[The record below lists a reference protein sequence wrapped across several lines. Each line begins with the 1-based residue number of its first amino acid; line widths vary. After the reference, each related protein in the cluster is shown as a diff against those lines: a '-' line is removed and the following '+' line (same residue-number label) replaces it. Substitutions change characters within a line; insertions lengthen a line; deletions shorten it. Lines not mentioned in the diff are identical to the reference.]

1 MSQKGIV
8 LFSLAGVFWGL
19 PYFFIAL
26 ALESFSTP
34 SIVFLRTF
42 LGALVLIPYAAA
54 TGGLKP
60 ALKAWPY
67 VLIFAV
73 VEMVGPWFLITE
85 AEKHISSGLAGLLI
99 ATVPFFA
106 VAILAIF
113 LKDRKALRPRPL
125 SGMIIGFA
133 GVATLVGIDTFT
145 GVIEPLYVLMVVLA
159 AIGYSI
165 APIVAN
171 IKLHEVPSAAVIGL
185 SMAFVAF
192 IYSPFS
198 LPRLQGEFASA
209 TGTSIMA
216 VVVLGLVCSA
226 TAFVIFFMLIKEV
239 GPAKATLITYVNTA
253 VALSLGIVFLGEPI
267 TIGLLVGIPL
277 ITLGLILAGGSQRE
291 PELAKA

>member
-1 MSQKGIV
+1 VVTQKGLV
-8 LFSLAGVFWGL
+8 LFSLAGIFWGL

-42 LGALVLIPYAAA
+42 LGALVLIPYAAL

-60 ALKAWPY
+60 ALRAWPY
-67 VLIFAV
+67 VLVFGA

-106 VAILAIF
+106 VAVLAIF
-113 LKDRKALRPRPL
+113 LKDRKALKLKPV
-125 SGMIIGFA
+125 SGMIIGFI
-133 GVATLVGIDTFT
+133 GVFTLVGIDSVT
-145 GVIEPLYVLMVVLA
+145 GAVNPLYVLMVVLA
-159 AIGYSI
+159 AVGYSI

-171 IKLHEVPSAAVIGL
+171 IKLHDL
-185 SMAFVAF
+185 S
-192 IYSPFS
+192 
-198 LPRLQGEFASA
+198 L
-209 TGTSIMA
+209 MA

-226 TAFVIFFMLIKEV
+226 AAFVIFFKLIKEV

-253 VALSLGIVFLGEPI
+253 VALSLGIIFLGEQI

-277 ITLGLILAGGSQRE
+277 ITIGLVLAGGRERE
-291 PELAKA
+291 PELSKAG